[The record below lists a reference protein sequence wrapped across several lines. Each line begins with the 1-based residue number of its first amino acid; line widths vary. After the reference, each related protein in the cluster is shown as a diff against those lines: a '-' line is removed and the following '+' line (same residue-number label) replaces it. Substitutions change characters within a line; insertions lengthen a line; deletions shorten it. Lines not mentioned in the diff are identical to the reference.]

1 MPTEPLEEDDD
12 RPYAQRYEAAADN
25 DEYQQAWPEHA
36 RMRTFGPGVGSII
49 VGFIGV
55 LIGIVMATYLVE
67 VYRKQFAAQREAIE
81 NRQGMNPQQKQQ
93 TIEVMKAFT
102 DGIITGLPIYGGF
115 TILMSVLTALSG
127 VTLLRT
133 KARWFAITMAV
144 VNLMPCTVNFY
155 FLPLSIWTLV
165 VLNNAEVIAK
175 MRGLRSPDDV

>member
-1 MPTEPLEEDDD
+1 MPSEPLEEDDD
-12 RPYAQRYEAAADN
+12 RPYARRHEAAADN
-25 DEYQQAWPEHA
+25 NEYQQAWPEYA

-55 LIGIVMATYLVE
+55 LIGIMMSTYLVE
-67 VYRKQFAAQREAIE
+67 VYRKQFDAQREAME
-81 NRQGMNPQQKQQ
+81 NRSGLNKNRYS
-93 TIEVMKAFT
+93 IETMKAIT
-102 DGIITGLPIYGGF
+102 DGILTGLTIYGGF

-133 KARWFAITMAV
+133 KARWFGITMAV
-144 VNLMPCTVNFY
+144 VNLIPCTVNFY